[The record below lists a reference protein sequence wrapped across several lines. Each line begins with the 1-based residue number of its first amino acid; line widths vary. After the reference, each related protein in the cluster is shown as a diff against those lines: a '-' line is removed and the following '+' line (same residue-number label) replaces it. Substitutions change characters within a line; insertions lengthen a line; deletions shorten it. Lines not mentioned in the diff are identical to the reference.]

1 MSVKIGSSVIM
12 DNNTKWT
19 VVDKFTMAKSVKKGT
34 KAVIL
39 KSKKTYFVCNE
50 SNLKKVS
57 K

>member
-12 DNNTKWT
+12 DNDTKWT